1 MEDGESDSGVQVKVK
16 QDKTSVELEYD
27 SDLDEEEILASEAYS
42 LLYSLGGYTF
52 SNLVEEGVLEAVNTV
67 KEGEEEANDDD
78 FDGDDN
84 AGSNSKVDEEELI
97 KTKTPYEQKFI
108 REFRSLFSE
117 TLNPERFMKCPPM
130 QIRLKQALSSKL
142 DPSLYRFK
150 PYAIPLHIK
159 VQAKQLLDDLE
170 KQGIIRRLEPNETSD
185 VCAQAGFVPKN

>member
-78 FDGDDN
+78 FEGDDN

-108 REFRSLFSE
+108 REFRCLFSE
-117 TLNPERFMKCPPM
+117 TLNPKRFMKC
-130 QIRLKQALSSKL
+130 
-142 DPSLYRFK
+142 
-150 PYAIPLHIK
+150 
-159 VQAKQLLDDLE
+159 
-170 KQGIIRRLEPNETSD
+170 
-185 VCAQAGFVPKN
+185 VPCESG